1 LIDKG
6 IHAGPVKGQCSRS
19 YFYGKDLRL
28 EKLIQRSE
36 GMYSSTVKRIAE
48 KLSLSDWN
56 KFVLRHFCLLQYCRT
71 EAASQRM
78 ALAYAEIADVAF
90 DGSPPADV
98 NVPVSGF
105 VQDGMQASAE
115 SFRIIDDLK
124 VCLIRNGTQRQFVT
138 SDDPAILTN
147 RWYLQNPRA
156 KGLSFGLQHSGALLF
171 LPVTPDI
178 ICVIYDGDVYSIP
191 NDGGWTA
198 TYKITDVE
206 AFNEHQSLGCVS
218 NLFFAK
224 WVDLDEVHRAFLQVL
239 PQRPSARHELV
250 VAVLEAENS
259 WGNKYRVVT
268 GESISGQEEVLFHL
282 KGVNPRPSRWPS
294 IIKWREKPRV
304 YSNGTGTGYVRRS
317 QALRE
322 GGYRRVP

>member
-1 LIDKG
+1 M
-6 IHAGPVKGQCSRS
+6 KGQCSRS

-48 KLSLSDWN
+48 KLPLSDWN

-98 NVPVSGF
+98 NVPVSEF
-105 VQDGMQASAE
+105 VQDGMQAFAE

-239 PQRPSARHELV
+239 RSGRQPGMSLWSQCLRPRILGATNIELLP
-250 VAVLEAENS
+250 A
-259 WGNKYRVVT
+259 
-268 GESISGQEEVLFHL
+268 
-282 KGVNPRPSRWPS
+282 NPLADKKRFSF
-294 IIKWREKPRV
+294 I
-304 YSNGTGTGYVRRS
+304 
-317 QALRE
+317 
-322 GGYRRVP
+322 